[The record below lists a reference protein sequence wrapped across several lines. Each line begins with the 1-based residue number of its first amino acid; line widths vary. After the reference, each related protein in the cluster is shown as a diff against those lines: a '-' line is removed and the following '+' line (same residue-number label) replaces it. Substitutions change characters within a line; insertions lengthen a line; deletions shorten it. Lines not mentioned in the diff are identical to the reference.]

1 MKILIAVAALAGAP
15 NAASAQQPPTAAASP
30 NMVTE
35 IDPAQLELA
44 RKTAAALLPA
54 GSYEKMMRS
63 SMEQMVGAITG
74 QMYNSRMADILPE
87 GSAPDL
93 EIEREIGDKTIKEV
107 LGAGDPHFDERM
119 TITNRVLFQEMA
131 PIMGRIEPDVREGL
145 ARAYARKF
153 SAAQLQDINRFFE
166 TGSGRL
172 FAAESMMTWVDP
184 EIMSLMTKL
193 TPELMKEMPAIMEKT
208 KAATAHLP
216 PPPALPKSEDEEG

>member
-1 MKILIAVAALAGAP
+1 MMKILIAAAALAGLSSTAT
-15 NAASAQQPPTAAASP
+15 AQQPTAVVSP
-30 NMVTE
+30 NEAE
-35 IDPAQLELA
+35 IDPSQLELA
-44 RKTAAALLPA
+44 RKTAAALLPP

-63 SMEQMVGAITG
+63 SMEQMVGTITS

-107 LGAGDPHFDERM
+107 LGAGDPHFEERM
-119 TITNRVLFQEMA
+119 RITNRILFQEVA

-172 FAAESMMTWVDP
+172 FAAESMTTWVDP
-184 EIMSLMTKL
+184 EIMSLMAKL

-216 PPPALPKSEDEEG
+216 PPPAPPKSEDEES